1 MGEDYSWHL
10 EDHPI
15 NMIANQF
22 DSTSEGPEGNP
33 VVKTMSDVLLKESNS
48 EIMNY
53 LVNNFQQ
60 FFYKNLANEF
70 LQEIKESAEFKL
82 MFEYLFPMRRYM
94 AMGVVTCS
102 DSISKFIPEPTFI
115 LEDTKKSL
123 KLIIQN
129 LVTAS
134 DWREVPDPIKNFLAD
149 FATMKEMGKTG
160 KEPNLTKEIL
170 RILLKTPLLIL
181 KGFVEV
187 TDPAVIAAKLIIDIS
202 NAIVFTTIN
211 LIKTAISTAK
221 SIINTGIQTAESMA
235 MQSEISLSMSVAVL
249 PAIVESLQPPEIK
262 EKITIETD
270 GPMLE
275 KKNNKWQKKWK
286 L

>member
-1 MGEDYSWHL
+1 M
-10 EDHPI
+10 
-15 NMIANQF
+15 
-22 DSTSEGPEGNP
+22 
-33 VVKTMSDVLLKESNS
+33 
-48 EIMNY
+48 
-53 LVNNFQQ
+53 
-60 FFYKNLANEF
+60 
-70 LQEIKESAEFKL
+70 
-82 MFEYLFPMRRYM
+82 
-94 AMGVVTCS
+94 
-102 DSISKFIPEPTFI
+102 
-115 LEDTKKSL
+115 
-123 KLIIQN
+123 
-129 LVTAS
+129 
-134 DWREVPDPIKNFLAD
+134 
-149 FATMKEMGKTG
+149 MKEMGTTG

-286 L
+286 LEIESLGNEAWVDEMSEEDKKAWEDFRKEFKELQ